1 MKNITLKD
9 VQDFAYLANEAYKV
23 EKPTS
28 DKDYKKDKH
37 LPKDGIITNPAT
49 NSSFEVI
56 DQIESANGFSAT
68 VFRNINTNEY
78 TMAYRGTELTDLNDF
93 RTNARMV
100 VSSKNNQFEEAK
112 RFTGEQIMAILSL
125 SFSFK
130 FEFCNLNSS

>member
-1 MKNITLKD
+1 MAQQNSINLSTIKD
-9 VQDFAYLANEAYKV
+9 AAFLANESYKTFDLV
-23 EKPTS
+23 KQENKEKP
-28 DKDYKKDKH
+28 D
-37 LPKDGIITNPAT
+37 PITNPAT

-93 RTNARMV
+93 RTNAIMV

-112 RFTGEQIMAILSL
+112 RFTDEQIMAILSL

-130 FEFCNLNSS
+130 FEFCA